1 MSICVFI
8 IQNHMQDFIGQLEFM
23 SGIASR
29 RLVFR
34 QMGEEHVN
42 NCTIKDFFLLKY
54 WNTFSI
60 VGLTNDTK
68 I

>member
-8 IQNHMQDFIGQLEFM
+8 IQNRMQDFIGQLEFM

-29 RLVFR
+29 RLVFG

-54 WNTFSI
+54 
-60 VGLTNDTK
+60 
-68 I
+68 